1 MSGTAQ
7 FVAAKG
13 QIQAFDTGS
22 SLLMSDYFTASG
34 SFSNPFPS
42 ENSLSFG
49 VYATCKSILHPDSTC
64 IPFVSPSSLDLLWF
78 PTVFSIIS
86 YPMSLF

>member
-42 ENSLSFG
+42 ENSL
-49 VYATCKSILHPDSTC
+49 
-64 IPFVSPSSLDLLWF
+64 WF

>member
-1 MSGTAQ
+1 MSGAAQ
-7 FVAAKG
+7 SVAAEG

-42 ENSLSFG
+42 ENSLF
-49 VYATCKSILHPDSTC
+49 
-64 IPFVSPSSLDLLWF
+64 F
-78 PTVFSIIS
+78 
-86 YPMSLF
+86 